1 MAPKTIVTQEP
12 VTLDGYQAVMKPS
25 KYGYSLQ
32 TVFTDD
38 LIEQLEADRT
48 EVLKWCESKLK
59 NPKRATLKPE
69 PWEEVADGKYKVKF
83 SWNEETTPTV
93 VDSEG
98 TVINNTDLPVYSGS
112 VVKLAF
118 YQKPYILK
126 DQVTYGTSL
135 KLKGIQIISLS
146 NGAGI
151 SDAGDLTKEDVA
163 SLFGKTQ
170 GFKADE
176 PNVTISVEATDD
188 NDDF

>member
-69 PWEEVADGKYKVKF
+69 PWEEVAEGKYKVKF

-98 TVINNTDLPVYSGS
+98 TIINNTDLPVYSGS
-112 VVKLAF
+112 IVKLAF

-146 NGAGI
+146 SGAGI
-151 SDAGDLTKEDVA
+151 SDSGDLTKEDVV
-163 SLFGKTQ
+163 SIFGKTK
-170 GFKADE
+170 GFKVDE
-176 PNVTISVEATDD
+176 PNVTVSADAADD
-188 NDDF
+188 DDF